1 MAFDAY
7 PRSKAYG
14 RCSDKYGVSRQV
26 MYDDREEH
34 ETSKL
39 IPSFMFTGA
48 NAGKAKEAME
58 LYTSLFPASSINNT
72 RPYGEN
78 AMGENPE
85 YLNHAEF
92 TLVNQ
97 LFIAMDSSAD
107 HKFNFTDGISLAV
120 SCKDQEEV
128 DYYWN
133 KLALD
138 GGVEVQCGRCKDK
151 Y

>member
-14 RCSDKYGVSRQV
+14 RCNDKYGVSRQV
-26 MYDDREEH
+26 MYDDCEEH
-34 ETSKL
+34 ATSTL
-39 IPSFMFTGA
+39 IPSLMFTGA
-48 NAGKAKEAME
+48 NAGKAKEAMG